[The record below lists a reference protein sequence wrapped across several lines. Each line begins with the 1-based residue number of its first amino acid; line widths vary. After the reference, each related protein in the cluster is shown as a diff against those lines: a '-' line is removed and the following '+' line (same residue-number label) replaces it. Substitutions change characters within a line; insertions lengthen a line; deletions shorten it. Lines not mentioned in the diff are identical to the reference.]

1 MPPEILEYDHARD
14 WEAVKRIHF
23 EVGWLDD
30 EDDAK
35 AFERLAAR
43 LDGVVFPLDGEAEC
57 AVFTAPGGMRYLAAD
72 LEMTAVLAVT
82 TSRVARK
89 LGGCEKAD
97 GSCACHSGRG
107 GKRDRIARHVRSGLL
122 RSVGVSAP
130 VAMRVGSG
138 SIRQR

>member
-1 MPPEILEYDHARD
+1 MSPEILEYDHERD

-57 AVFTAPGGMRYLAAD
+57 AVFTAPGSMRYLAAD
-72 LEMTAVLAVT
+72 LELTAVLAVT
-82 TSRVARK
+82 RAASPANWGRRK
-89 LGGCEKAD
+89 G
-97 GSCACHSGRG
+97 
-107 GKRDRIARHVRSGLL
+107 
-122 RSVGVSAP
+122 
-130 VAMRVGSG
+130 
-138 SIRQR
+138 